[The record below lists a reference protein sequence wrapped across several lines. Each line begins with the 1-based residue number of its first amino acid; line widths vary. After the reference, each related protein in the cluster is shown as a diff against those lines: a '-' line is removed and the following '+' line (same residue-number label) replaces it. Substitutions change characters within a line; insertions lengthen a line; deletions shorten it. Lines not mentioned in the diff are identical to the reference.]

1 MFEKYLPGE
10 LMFSEVADL
19 QLFTAIFSDFHFQ
32 NFANNLTIL
41 KGWQNRSNIGRKA
54 FYFL

>member
-1 MFEKYLPGE
+1 MFEKYLSE
-10 LMFSEVADL
+10 KLMFSEVADL